1 MLEHV
6 LIKAYM
12 HKLCEILTV
21 TCQIYQL
28 LGSVVETAVQKK
40 KAESFVILSS
50 VSSYW
55 WQTLVG
61 WPQPD
66 PESRDG
72 RWVRHQ
78 ILK

>member
-1 MLEHV
+1 MFQGIHKLPLEMLEAI
-6 LIKAYM
+6 LIKAYPLM
-12 HKLCEILTV
+12 SARRQWMLEDSTN
-21 TCQIYQL
+21 
-28 LGSVVETAVQKK
+28 
-40 KAESFVILSS
+40 AESFVILSS

-66 PESRDG
+66 PESRAG
-72 RWVRHQ
+72 RWVHHQ